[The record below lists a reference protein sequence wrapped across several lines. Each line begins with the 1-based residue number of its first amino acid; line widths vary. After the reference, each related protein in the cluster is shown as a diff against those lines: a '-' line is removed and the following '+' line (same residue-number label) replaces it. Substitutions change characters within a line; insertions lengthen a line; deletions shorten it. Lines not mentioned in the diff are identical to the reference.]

1 MNKLYHNPHTIIL
14 FIIFTLSLTIVSAQS
29 TTIKGKVTDR
39 ETNESIPFANVI
51 IWQTNT
57 GSTTDIDGFFEL
69 KTEQSGYLRL
79 AVSSVG
85 YEKKVSDDFFVTPA
99 RNNYI
104 EIKLQQSQINL
115 EEVVIEAAPFEKRI
129 ESPTSL
135 RSLGIS
141 EIERAPGANRD
152 ISKVIQNLPGVG
164 TSVSFR
170 NDLIV
175 RGGGPSE
182 NRFYLDGIEIPN
194 INHFATQGASGG
206 PVGIINTDFVRT
218 IDFYSS
224 AFPSFAGNALSSVL
238 DIKQIEGNPERIN
251 LRATIGASD
260 MGVTLDGPITP
271 NTTMIISARRSYL
284 QLIFSAIGLP
294 FLPTYN
300 DLQLKVKTKID
311 LKNEITLIGL
321 GALDQF
327 RLNTEIENPDESQK
341 YILNYLPVNEQW
353 SYTSGVAYKHIDKKG
368 YTRVVVSRNHL
379 FNTSYKY
386 FNNDESSTYNLLLDY
401 NSDEIENKLRI
412 DHVSNYGKIKLSY
425 GTGVEQAIFTTDL
438 YNKDFING
446 QLVEFDNQT
455 ELKFLKW
462 GLFSQISRKFLKDQ
476 LSTSFGIRMD
486 ANTYSDIMS
495 NPLEQISPRFSLSY
509 AINPKFSINASAGR
523 FFQLPSYTTL
533 GYRNSFNDLINK
545 QNGISYIHADHVVGG
560 IEYLPN
566 RNSKLTVEGF
576 YKTYGKYPFS
586 VLDGVA
592 ISAKSADF
600 GTFGDE
606 EVTSTGTGHSYGM
619 ELYFREKDFKKF
631 NIILSYTLVRSE
643 FEDRNENYIPTSWDN
658 KHILNVTVSRRFNG
672 NWDAGLKW
680 RFVGGAPYTPY
691 DIATSS
697 NIEAWNIR
705 NQGYLDYSKFNTL
718 RLNNF
723 HQLDIRIDK
732 QFFYK
737 SWSLMLYLDIQNLY
751 NFKAKQADF
760 LTNLDENGIP
770 LIDAANPGN
779 YKLRT
784 IQSEGG
790 TVLPTIGIMIE
801 I

>member
-1 MNKLYHNPHTIIL
+1 MKTKITRYILLLGTIIL
-14 FIIFTLSLTIVSAQS
+14 SMIHFPAHAQQ
-29 TTIKGKVTDR
+29 TTIKGKIIDSKN
-39 ETNESIPFANVI
+39 NEAVPFANVI

-57 GSTTDIDGFFEL
+57 GTTTDIDGMFQIQTDRTGF
-69 KTEQSGYLRL
+69 LRL
-79 AVSSVG
+79 AVSSVA
-85 YEKKVSDDFFVTPA
+85 YEKKVSDEFFTTPA

-104 EIKLQQSQINL
+104 EIKLNQAQIDL
-115 EEVVIEAAPFEKRI
+115 EEVIIKAAPFEKRI
-129 ESPTSL
+129 ESPVSL
-135 RSLGIS
+135 RSLGVS
-141 EIERAPGANRD
+141 EIERVPGANRD

-194 INHFATQGASGG
+194 INHFATQGSSGG
-206 PVGIINTDFVRT
+206 PVGILNTDFVQSL
-218 IDFYSS
+218 DFYSS
-224 AFPSFAGNALSSVL
+224 AFPAYAGNALSSVL
-238 DIKQIEGNPERIN
+238 DIKQIEGNPERTN

-260 MGVTLDGPITP
+260 MGLTLDGPVTP
-271 NTTMIISARRSYL
+271 NTTMILSARRSYL
-284 QLIFSAIGLP
+284 QFIFSAIGLP

-321 GALDQF
+321 GAIDQF
-327 RLNTEIENPDESQK
+327 SLNTGIENPDESQK

-353 SYTSGVAYKHIDKKG
+353 SYTSGIAYKHLDKNG
-368 YTRVVVSRNHL
+368 YTRVVLSRNHL

-386 FNNDESSTYNLLLDY
+386 FNNEEDKPEYLLSDY
-401 NSDEIENKLRI
+401 NSDEIENKLRV
-412 DHVSNYGKIKLSY
+412 DHVSNYGKIKASY
-425 GTGVEQAIFTTDL
+425 GAGVEQAIFTTDL

-455 ELKFLKW
+455 ELKFVKW
-462 GLFSQISRKFLKDQ
+462 GAFSQISRKFLKDR
-476 LSTSFGIRMD
+476 LSASIGLRMD
-486 ANTYSDIMS
+486 ANTYSEEMA
-495 NPLEQISPRFSLSY
+495 NPFDQFSPRLSLSY
-509 AINPKFSINASAGR
+509 SINPKFSINASTGR
-523 FFQLPSYTTL
+523 FYQLPSYTTL
-533 GYRNSFNDLINK
+533 GYRNQNDELINK
-545 QNGISYIHADHVVGG
+545 QNGITYIHADHYVGG

-586 VLDGVA
+586 IRDGVA
-592 ISAKSADF
+592 ISAKNADF
-600 GTFGDE
+600 GIFGDE
-606 EVTSTGTGHSYGM
+606 EVISTGNGRSYGM

-631 NIILSYTLVRSE
+631 NIIVSYTLVRSE
-643 FEDRNENYIPTSWDN
+643 FKDLNDEYIPTSWDN
-658 KHILNVTVSRRFNG
+658 KHLVNVTVNRRFKG
-672 NWDAGLKW
+672 NWDAGFKW
-680 RFVGGAPYTPY
+680 RFVGGAPYSPY
-691 DIATSS
+691 DLETSA
-697 NIEAWNIR
+697 NIQAWNIK
-705 NQGYLDYSKFNTL
+705 NQGYLDYARFNTL

-723 HQLDIRIDK
+723 HHLDIRIDK

-737 SWSLMLYLDIQNLY
+737 RWSLMLYLDIQNLY
-751 NFKAKQADF
+751 NFKAKQPDF

-770 LIDAANPGN
+770 AFDTENPDN
-779 YKLRT
+779 YKLRM
-784 IQSEGG
+784 IQSEAG